1 MDLQE
6 TKRFPSNHVNV
17 DVPFENLNLQA
28 PFPGKGFMKYR
39 KAQITLTSKKEE
51 IVVKTVSDD
60 APVKLAKLQADEVR
74 KLATLVSNVNIAQ
87 FLGRCNNVPN
97 LLCYEFVN
105 GTKLGEYLREN
116 FQPSKIHQYDNTK
129 QKRYHVPEKG
139 SVETLPRVALQIA
152 RGMKYL
158 TALKFLHPGL
168 RSEKV
173 IIDVSGQCKLYDFV
187 SNDNAKDIMAILW
200 DKSVPYQWM
209 PPEYLFLEKLGPL
222 VDVWSFGVLMWE
234 IFSYGALPH
243 EGKGRSDVEKEL
255 RGKENLP
262 LPNNCPGAIWQI
274 TLNCWAQSPEKRPS
288 FDHLSLQLS
297 HMCNDNKEYDEIQSK

>member
-1 MDLQE
+1 
-6 TKRFPSNHVNV
+6 
-17 DVPFENLNLQA
+17 
-28 PFPGKGFMKYR
+28 MKYR

-60 APVKLAKLQADEVR
+60 APVRLAKLQADEVG
-74 KLATLVSNVNIAQ
+74 KLAKLTSNVNVAQ

-105 GTKLGEYLREN
+105 GTNLGDYLREN

-139 SVETLPRVALQIA
+139 SVETFPRVALQIA

-173 IIDVSGQCKLYDFV
+173 IMDVSGQCKLYDFV
-187 SNDNAKDIMAILW
+187 SNDNAKDIIAILW

-234 IFSYGALPH
+234 IFSYGKFNVFKFYICL
-243 EGKGRSDVEKEL
+243 ER
-255 RGKENLP
+255 
-262 LPNNCPGAIWQI
+262 II
-274 TLNCWAQSPEKRPS
+274 
-288 FDHLSLQLS
+288 
-297 HMCNDNKEYDEIQSK
+297 